1 MSYQPNAHLLREQL
15 RYEWLSATAGVR
27 KRKKVC
33 AVGFVLVS
41 LVFAVVVGVIIR
53 PSLSETPLVFLS
65 GFLHSL
71 RYLSIL
77 AFVWFWVVAR
87 LIHDAVHNWAE
98 ARCTDRERRKRPNQS
113 FPVPYWRFWVFAFLP
128 AAFVFLALSAPLAYV
143 LFVLPSYNNVL
154 DRALSVFLPG
164 E

>member
-1 MSYQPNAHLLREQL
+1 MSYQPNAQPLREQL
-15 RYEWLSATAGVR
+15 RYEWQSATAGVR
-27 KRKKVC
+27 KRKKVW
-33 AVGFVLVS
+33 AVGFVLAS
-41 LVFAVVVGVIIR
+41 LVFAVVAGIIIR
-53 PSLSETPLVFLS
+53 PSLSETPIVLVS

-71 RYLSIL
+71 RFLSIL

-87 LIHDAVHNWAE
+87 LIHGAVHNWAE
-98 ARCTDRERRKRPNQS
+98 TRWTDHERRKNPTSPFQCLIGDFGCS
-113 FPVPYWRFWVFAFLP
+113 HSSS
-128 AAFVFLALSAPLAYV
+128 AFVFLTLSVPLAYV